1 MADSNHKDG
10 SDSGAVPLASSQ
22 AAGQQ
27 LRLPLA
33 PGHELE
39 LEDLAQ
45 GAHNQ
50 KALALIEGWPAA
62 WPLPWAALWGPA
74 ACGKSA
80 LAQIWANR
88 SGAEVWDL
96 DALIAGKPSLRLAHC
111 VLDLGAL
118 SFSNGLGLPREAEEP
133 LFHLMNNL
141 RAAGFSLLLVAREA
155 PARWVVG
162 LPDLA
167 SRLRAVLAVE
177 IGEGDQAFLEQLL
190 VALAA
195 QYELDMRP
203 DARAYLI
210 QRLPRQA
217 SACLRLIQ
225 ILAQQATV
233 VTVPQARQALMALDG
248 SN

>member
-1 MADSNHKDG
+1 MVDSNQPDD
-10 SDSGAVPLASSQ
+10 SDPAHGPLPVSQ
-22 AAGQQ
+22 GAGQQ

-33 PGHELE
+33 PGHELG

-45 GAHNQ
+45 GPHNL
-50 KALALIEGWPAA
+50 KALALIEGWPVA

-80 LAQIWANR
+80 LAQIWAR
-88 SGAEVWDL
+88 HSGAKIWDL
-96 DALIAGKPSLRLAHC
+96 EALIAGSPSQRLGHC
-111 VLDLGAL
+111 VLDLGA
-118 SFSNGLGLPREAEEP
+118 SPGLPQAGEEP

-141 RAAGFSLLLVAREA
+141 RAAGFSLLLVARQA
-155 PARWVVG
+155 PARWSVQ

-195 QYELDMRP
+195 QYELEMRA

-217 SACLRLIQ
+217 AACLRLIQ
-225 ILAQQATV
+225 ILAQQASV
-233 VTVPQARQALMALDG
+233 VTVPQARLALRALETGDG
-248 SN
+248 